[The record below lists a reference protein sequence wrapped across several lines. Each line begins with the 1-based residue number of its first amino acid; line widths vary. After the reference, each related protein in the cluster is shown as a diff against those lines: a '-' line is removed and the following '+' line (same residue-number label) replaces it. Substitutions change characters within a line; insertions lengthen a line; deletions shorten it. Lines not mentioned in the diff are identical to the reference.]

1 MSWPTLRTSPI
12 PSTASTTPSLPR
24 RNNWTRRS
32 LRRSRRSTA
41 SPLRFSNTI
50 GRCCAAAGSDPGAQ
64 AQLYASLDNLA
75 QLTNF
80 STVKQSDGTI
90 SVLLSGGDALVMGTQ
105 VNALSATDLVDPT
118 PSLTYPNAPPTAH
131 IFDSQGNDVTSQISS
146 GQLGGL
152 LDSRNRVMGDLLGN
166 SAQQGSLNQFAQS
179 LADTVNRILQS
190 GTVSTAAGAA
200 NGAALFTYDAANSTN
215 VAATLALD
223 PDIDP
228 AQLAPV
234 DSSGDANGNANQLA
248 NLGNAGNTAGNID
261 GMTLVQFLA
270 QMSSWIGQE
279 NQVATTNQ
287 TTQQQVAAQA
297 TSLRDQVSG
306 VSLDQ
311 QATEVL
317 QFQRAYQASA
327 QVLTVLNSILDSTI
341 QMMTAAQ

>member
-1 MSWPTLRTSPI
+1 M
-12 PSTASTTPSLPR
+12 
-24 RNNWTRRS
+24 
-32 LRRSRRSTA
+32 
-41 SPLRFSNTI
+41 
-50 GRCCAAAGSDPGAQ
+50 
-64 AQLYASLDNLA
+64 
-75 QLTNF
+75 
-80 STVKQSDGTI
+80 KQSDGTI